1 MVLIVCDFM
10 IYTVTLNPAIDETLE
25 VRQLLAGGTHRILS
39 RARYAGGKGI
49 NAARALRVFAE
60 DCTALTIAGGAT
72 GQQLAELLRQEGLPC
87 TIYAA
92 PQPTRVNL
100 KIVSDADGITTEL
113 NETGFLG
120 DTAPAGRLKAE
131 LLDRLKPGD
140 TVVLCGSLP
149 RDLPA
154 GWYRDCITACR
165 AKGARV
171 YLDSAGEPL
180 ILGIEGQPDCIKPNR
195 EELEPLYGY
204 RLEST
209 EAVAEAAWQ
218 LLHRGVGQ
226 VVVSLGAEGAL
237 LATRRS
243 VLYAAAPSVTALNT
257 TGAGDTMTAALVYAG
272 LHGLTSEDTL
282 RFAVAAAS
290 AKVVRSGN
298 QPPVMSDISAL
309 LPRVT
314 VQAI

>member
-1 MVLIVCDFM
+1 M
-10 IYTVTLNPAIDETLE
+10 
-25 VRQLLAGGTHRILS
+25 
-39 RARYAGGKGI
+39 
-49 NAARALRVFAE
+49 
-60 DCTALTIAGGAT
+60 
-72 GQQLAELLRQEGLPC
+72 
-87 TIYAA
+87 
-92 PQPTRVNL
+92 
-100 KIVSDADGITTEL
+100 
-113 NETGFLG
+113 
-120 DTAPAGRLKAE
+120 
-131 LLDRLKPGD
+131 
-140 TVVLCGSLP
+140 VLCGSLP

>member
-1 MVLIVCDFM
+1 MPPGNSLLSCCGRKGF
-10 IYTVTLNPAIDETLE
+10 PAPL
-25 VRQLLAGGTHRILS
+25 
-39 RARYAGGKGI
+39 
-49 NAARALRVFAE
+49 
-60 DCTALTIAGGAT
+60 
-72 GQQLAELLRQEGLPC
+72 
-87 TIYAA
+87 YAA

-209 EAVAEAAWQ
+209 EAVAEA
-218 LLHRGVGQ
+218 
-226 VVVSLGAEGAL
+226 S
-237 LATRRS
+237 
-243 VLYAAAPSVTALNT
+243 
-257 TGAGDTMTAALVYAG
+257 M
-272 LHGLTSEDTL
+272 
-282 RFAVAAAS
+282 AAS
-290 AKVVRSGN
+290 APRSG
-298 QPPVMSDISAL
+298 AGG
-309 LPRVT
+309 RFFGR
-314 VQAI
+314 